1 MMATKRSR
9 GRPTRYKA
17 EYTEQAFKLCLLG
30 ATDAELA
37 DFFEVSEKTI
47 NTWKDAHP
55 DFLQSLKAGKVE
67 ADASIGERLYQRA
80 MGYEHDDVYPSSYQG
95 EVTLTPIKKYYPPDT
110 TACIFWLKNRQ
121 RDRWRDKQD
130 HEHTGKDGGPI
141 RMDLSG
147 LDENERT
154 VLREILERRTGES
167 DGRA

>member
-1 MMATKRSR
+1 MATKRPR
-9 GRPTRYKA
+9 GRPTSYKV

-30 ATDAELA
+30 ATDANLA

-55 DFLQSLKAGKVE
+55 DFLQSLKAGKDE
-67 ADASIGERLYQRA
+67 ADANVGERLYQRA
-80 MGYEHDDVYPSSYQG
+80 MGYEHPEDKIFMHEGKPVIVPT
-95 EVTLTPIKKYYPPDT
+95 VKHYPPDT

-147 LDENERT
+147 LDENEHT

>member
-1 MMATKRSR
+1 MATQRPR

-17 EYTEQAFKLCLLG
+17 EYAEQAFKLCLLG
-30 ATDAELA
+30 ATDANLA

-55 DFLQSLKAGKVE
+55 DFLQSLKAGKDE
-67 ADASIGERLYQRA
+67 ADANVGERLYQRA
-80 MGYEHDDVYPSSYQG
+80 MGYEHPEDKIFMHEGKPVVVPT
-95 EVTLTPIKKYYPPDT
+95 VKHYPPDT
-110 TACIFWLKNRQ
+110 TACNFWLKNRQ

>member
-1 MMATKRSR
+1 MATKRPR

-30 ATDAELA
+30 ATDANLA

-55 DFLQSLKAGKVE
+55 DFLQSLKAGKDE
-67 ADASIGERLYQRA
+67 ADANVGERLYQRA
-80 MGYEHDDVYPSSYQG
+80 MGYEHPEDKIFMHEGKPVIVPT
-95 EVTLTPIKKYYPPDT
+95 VKHYPPDT

>member
-1 MMATKRSR
+1 MATQRPR
-9 GRPTRYKA
+9 GRPTSYKV

-30 ATDAELA
+30 ATDANLA

-55 DFLQSLKAGKVE
+55 DFLQSLKAGKDE
-67 ADASIGERLYQRA
+67 ADANVGERLYQRA
-80 MGYEHDDVYPSSYQG
+80 TGYEHLEDKIFMHEGKPVIVPT
-95 EVTLTPIKKYYPPDT
+95 VKHYPPDT

>member
-1 MMATKRSR
+1 MHEGKPVIV
-9 GRPTRYKA
+9 PTVK
-17 EYTEQAFKLCLLG
+17 
-30 ATDAELA
+30 
-37 DFFEVSEKTI
+37 
-47 NTWKDAHP
+47 H
-55 DFLQSLKAGKVE
+55 
-67 ADASIGERLYQRA
+67 
-80 MGYEHDDVYPSSYQG
+80 
-95 EVTLTPIKKYYPPDT
+95 YPPDT

>member
-1 MMATKRSR
+1 MATMRPR

-17 EYTEQAFKLCLLG
+17 EYAEQAFKLCLLG
-30 ATDAELA
+30 ATDANLA

-47 NTWKDAHP
+47 NTWMDAHP
-55 DFLQSLKAGKVE
+55 EFLQSLTAGKDE
-67 ADASIGERLYQRA
+67 ADANVGERLYQRA
-80 MGYEHDDVYPSSYQG
+80 MGYEHPDTHISNYQG
-95 EVTLTPIKKYYPPDT
+95 EITKTSITKHYPPDT

-147 LDENERT
+147 LDENERR
-154 VLREILERRTGES
+154 VLREILERRTGEP

>member
-1 MMATKRSR
+1 MATKRPR

-30 ATDAELA
+30 ATDANLA

-55 DFLQSLKAGKVE
+55 DFLQSLKAGKDE
-67 ADASIGERLYQRA
+67 ADANVGERLYQRA
-80 MGYEHDDVYPSSYQG
+80 TGYEHPEDKIFMHEGKPVIVPT
-95 EVTLTPIKKYYPPDT
+95 VKHYPPDT

-121 RDRWRDKQD
+121 RDHWRDKQD
-130 HEHTGKDGGPI
+130 HEHTGKDGGPM

>member
-1 MMATKRSR
+1 MATQRPR
-9 GRPTRYKA
+9 GRPTSYKV

-30 ATDAELA
+30 ATDANLA

-55 DFLQSLKAGKVE
+55 DFLQSLKAGKDE
-67 ADASIGERLYQRA
+67 ADANVGERLYQRA
-80 MGYEHDDVYPSSYQG
+80 MGYEHPEDKIFMHEGKPVVVPT
-95 EVTLTPIKKYYPPDT
+95 VKHYPPDT

-154 VLREILERRTGES
+154 VLREILERRAGES

>member
-1 MMATKRSR
+1 MATKRPR
-9 GRPTRYKA
+9 GRPSRYKA

-30 ATDAELA
+30 ATDANLA

-55 DFLQSLKAGKVE
+55 DFLQSLKAGKDV
-67 ADASIGERLYQRA
+67 ADANVGERLYQRA
-80 MGYEHDDVYPSSYQG
+80 MGYEHPEDKIFMHEGKPVIVPT
-95 EVTLTPIKKYYPPDT
+95 VKHYPPDT

-154 VLREILERRTGES
+154 VLREILERRAGES
-167 DGRA
+167 DGRD

>member
-1 MMATKRSR
+1 MATQRPR
-9 GRPTRYKA
+9 GRPTSYKV

-30 ATDAELA
+30 ATDVNLA

-47 NTWKDAHP
+47 NTWKDVHP
-55 DFLQSLKAGKVE
+55 EFLQSLKAGKDE
-67 ADASIGERLYQRA
+67 ADANVGERLYQRA
-80 MGYEHDDVYPSSYQG
+80 MGYEHAEDKIFMHEGKPVIVPT
-95 EVTLTPIKKYYPPDT
+95 VKHYPPDT

>member
-1 MMATKRSR
+1 MATQRPR
-9 GRPTRYKA
+9 GRPTSYKV

-30 ATDAELA
+30 ATDADLA

-55 DFLQSLKAGKVE
+55 EFLQSLKAGKDE
-67 ADASIGERLYQRA
+67 ADANVGERLYQRA
-80 MGYEHDDVYPSSYQG
+80 MGYEHPEDKIFMHEGKPVVVPT
-95 EVTLTPIKKYYPPDT
+95 VKHYPPDT

-130 HEHTGKDGGPI
+130 HEHTGEGGGPI

-147 LDENERT
+147 LDENERR
-154 VLREILERRTGES
+154 VLREFLERRTGEP

>member
-1 MMATKRSR
+1 MATKRPR

-30 ATDAELA
+30 ATDANLA

-55 DFLQSLKAGKVE
+55 EFLQSLKAGKDE
-67 ADASIGERLYQRA
+67 ADANVGERLYQRA
-80 MGYEHDDVYPSSYQG
+80 MGYEHPENKIFMHEGKPVVVPT
-95 EVTLTPIKKYYPPDT
+95 VKHYPPDT

-154 VLREILERRTGES
+154 VLREILERRAGES

>member
-1 MMATKRSR
+1 MATKRPR

-30 ATDAELA
+30 ATDANLA

-55 DFLQSLKAGKVE
+55 DFLQSLKAGKDE
-67 ADASIGERLYQRA
+67 ADANVGERLYQRA
-80 MGYEHDDVYPSSYQG
+80 MGYEHPEDKIFMHEGKPVVVPT
-95 EVTLTPIKKYYPPDT
+95 VKHYPPDT

-154 VLREILERRTGES
+154 VLREILERRTGEP